1 MKKKKKVTVIIRSCL
16 TGRAVWIYRGPS
28 REAMQ
33 KAYQR
38 ACKKEIERMRNWSER
53 MAQRTARITRFLTD
67 LLADKP
73 IDAELTPEQQEAAKE
88 LQAISKKQLEDRSE
102 FYDHIM
108 EERRRREE
116 DREIRRKMRE
126 REAAEK
132 ANGKK

>member
-1 MKKKKKVTVIIRSCL
+1 
-16 TGRAVWIYRGPS
+16 
-28 REAMQ
+28 
-33 KAYQR
+33 
-38 ACKKEIERMRNWSER
+38 MRNWSER
-53 MAQRTARITRFLTD
+53 MAQRTASITRFLTD

-88 LQAISKKQLEDRSE
+88 LQAISKKQLEGRSE

-108 EERRRREE
+108 EQRRRREE

>member
-1 MKKKKKVTVIIRSCL
+1 
-16 TGRAVWIYRGPS
+16 
-28 REAMQ
+28 MQ